1 MFVSSEPTHIVAP
14 MCFSRCLLIAA
25 QLCLFAHA
33 AKQSLL
39 FFDSEGQGHPQ
50 NLSCSR
56 AGYVSRHFVKNSE
69 VWLSHFRYDGVV
81 RTGEVGEVTCAAPQ
95 LLRLWSLRFLH

>member
-1 MFVSSEPTHIVAP
+1 MFVSSEPTHLVET

-50 NLSCSR
+50 NLGSLTR
-56 AGYVSRHFVKNSE
+56 AYPRARKFQISSTHIDN
-69 VWLSHFRYDGVV
+69 LDL
-81 RTGEVGEVTCAAPQ
+81 TT
-95 LLRLWSLRFLH
+95 LLQMCVMD